1 MPLVTD
7 VDEED
12 QAQDHPGI
20 SGGSRGLCFL
30 FYSRNR
36 TRLKLVLTG
45 LTSQSRVNKWLSL
58 IDVILLKTAISQLFI
73 HDKLLYE
80 VKP

>member
-45 LTSQSRVNKWLSL
+45 LTSQSRVNEWLSL
-58 IDVILLKTAISQLFI
+58 IDVILKTAISQLFI

>member
-7 VDEED
+7 VDKED

-36 TRLKLVLTG
+36 TRLNLVLTG
-45 LTSQSRVNKWLSL
+45 LTSQSRVNEWLSL
-58 IDVILLKTAISQLFI
+58 IDVILKTAISQLFI